1 MIVTAQTQ
9 KQTQGGGLAKLLTL
23 KIDRKEMLAV
33 NMNIP
38 GCLIKDLDGQ
48 VAYVEV
54 TNGTKKKIK
63 QKIREEIAAWK
74 AMLIW
79 F

>member
-23 KIDRKEMLAV
+23 KMDRKEMLAV

-38 GCLIKDLDGQ
+38 GC
-48 VAYVEV
+48 
-54 TNGTKKKIK
+54 
-63 QKIREEIAAWK
+63 
-74 AMLIW
+74 
-79 F
+79 